1 MITEKDTQI
10 FADGKQVVFIFKDM
24 DGSKSEMALEL
35 KSPFIE
41 EIQTQQ
47 QSDFDNVYMLDHGR
61 RHILE
66 REIADFQTKI
76 TFKTTPENVIKTY
89 SQDGGLLKEMDMFKN
104 ISVANMFKIIN
115 KKLNKRQKN
124 GNN

>member
-41 EIQTQQ
+41 EIRTQQ
-47 QSDFDNVYMLDHGR
+47 QSDFDNIY
-61 RHILE
+61 
-66 REIADFQTKI
+66 I